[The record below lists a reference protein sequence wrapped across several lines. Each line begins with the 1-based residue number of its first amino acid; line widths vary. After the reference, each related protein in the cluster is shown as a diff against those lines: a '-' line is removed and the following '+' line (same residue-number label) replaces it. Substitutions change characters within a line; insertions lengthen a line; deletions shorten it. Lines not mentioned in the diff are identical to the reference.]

1 MKKRVTVCPEC
12 KSINCLQ
19 TVEEAIEHYHYDA
32 QTQDYTRVKVVD
44 ASVLSIYCCECGTFF
59 DMDTNIENY
68 VLEVEEGEIE
78 VGEALSSLSEE
89 EIEEIVKQLE
99 LEEV

>member
-12 KSINCLQ
+12 KSTNCLQ
-19 TVEEAIEHYHYDA
+19 TVEEAVERYHYDA
-32 QTQDYTRVKVVD
+32 QTQNYTRVKVVY

-59 DMDTNIENY
+59 DIDTDIEDY
-68 VLEVEEGEIE
+68 VLEVEEGKIE
-78 VGEALSSLSEE
+78 VGKVLSSLSEE
-89 EIEEIVKQLE
+89 EIKEIVKQLE